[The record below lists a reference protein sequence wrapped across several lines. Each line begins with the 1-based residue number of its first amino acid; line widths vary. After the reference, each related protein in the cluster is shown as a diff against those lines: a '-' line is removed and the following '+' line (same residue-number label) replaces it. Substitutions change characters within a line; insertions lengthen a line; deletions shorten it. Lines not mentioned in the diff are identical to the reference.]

1 MRMTYA
7 ARTWWEDRALPRLV
21 DVALSDVT
29 SRPWREAVCG
39 PVSGRVLEIGFGSG
53 RNLEYYPETVTEVIA
68 VEPADLAWERAA
80 DRVATFGRPVRRIGL
95 DGASLALPDASV
107 DVVVS
112 TWTMCTI
119 PDLDSAVRE
128 MHRTL
133 RPGGSVRYVEHVRS
147 HHPRVRRVQERLQPF
162 WRSVAGGCHL
172 ARDIAGMLETA
183 GFVVTPLYPEGPRR
197 PSSPARL
204 ELVPFEAGVAVPSE
218 LLAE

>member
-1 MRMTYA
+1 MRMTNA

-21 DVALSDVT
+21 DVALSDAA

-39 PVSGRVLEIGFGSG
+39 PVDGRVLEVGFGSG
-53 RNLEYYPETVTEVIA
+53 RNLEYYPDTVTEVLA

-80 DRVATFGRPVRRIGL
+80 GRIAAFGRPVRRIGL
-95 DGASLALPDASV
+95 DGASLDLPDASV

-119 PDLDSAVRE
+119 PDLGSAVRE
-128 MHRTL
+128 MRRTL

-147 HHPRVRRVQERLQPF
+147 EHPKARWIQERVQPF

-172 ARDIAGMLETA
+172 ARDIAGTLADA
-183 GFVVTPLYPEGPRR
+183 GFDVTPLAPERR
-197 PSSPARL
+197 DAWRAPRL
-204 ELVPFEAGVAVPSE
+204 ELVPFEAGVAHPPGHLVE
-218 LLAE
+218 